1 MAEERSVALPAP
13 DELEVA
19 RLGEARI
26 SSPLR
31 GISAPFVNDSSRVLA
46 CNDAAEVEAR
56 RAKGEPLAAF
66 ESAGPRGELFFD
78 PDSTGCGIVTCGGLC
93 PGLNDVI
100 RSLFMTAHHQ
110 YGIRRVL
117 GFRYGYAG
125 LSAKSSYAE
134 PLFLESETVGRVHR
148 HGGTLLGSSRG
159 AQDPADMVDTLVA
172 WKIGILFAVGG
183 DGTLRG
189 ASALCQEIER
199 RGLKISVIA
208 IPKTIDNDLMWTQ
221 RTFGLATAVE
231 AAQAPIAAAHN
242 EATGA
247 WNGVG
252 VVKLMGRH
260 AGFIAANATL
270 ASGDV
275 NYCLVPE
282 VRFSLEGEG
291 GLLSVL
297 EQRLKKRRHAVLVVA
312 EGAGQELVEEAGET
326 ETDASGNLRLKDIGV
341 FLKEKIEEHLASRQ
355 MDHTVKYIDPSYT
368 IRSLP
373 ANSMDSAFCQVLGQH
388 AVHAGMAG
396 RTDMMV
402 GFWSHRFTHVP
413 LHLVVSARKEMDP
426 SGEIWQRVL
435 QTTGQP
441 AHMMG

>member
-1 MAEERSVALPAP
+1 MVEERLAALPTP
-13 DELEVA
+13 DDLEVA

-26 SSPLR
+26 PSPLR
-31 GISAPFVNDSSRVLA
+31 GSGTRFVDDTNKVLA
-46 CNDAAEVEAR
+46 CSEAGEAESR
-56 RAKGEPLAAF
+56 RGRGESLPAF
-66 ESAGPRGELFFD
+66 EAAGPRSDLFFD
-78 PDSTGCGIVTCGGLC
+78 PDTTGCGIVTCGGLC

-100 RSLFMTAHHQ
+100 RSLFMTARHQ
-110 YGIRRVL
+110 YDVRRIL

-125 LSAKSSYAE
+125 LSSKNSYAE
-134 PLFLESETVGRVHR
+134 PLFLETETVGRAHR
-148 HGGTLLGSSRG
+148 LGGTLLGSSRG
-159 AQDPADMVDTLVA
+159 AQDPNEMVDTLVA
-172 WKIGILFAVGG
+172 WKIGALFVVGG

-189 ASALCQEIER
+189 ASRLCGEIER

-208 IPKTIDNDLMWTQ
+208 VPKTIDNDLMWTQ
-221 RTFGLATAVE
+221 RTFGLSTAVE
-231 AAQAPIAAAHN
+231 AAQLPIAAAHN
-242 EATGA
+242 EAKGA

-252 VVKLMGRH
+252 LVKLMGRH

-282 VRFSLEGEG
+282 VPFSLGGEG
-291 GLLSVL
+291 GFLSTL
-297 EQRLKKRRHAVLVVA
+297 ERRLKKRRHAVVVVA
-312 EGAGQELVEEAGET
+312 EGAGQDLVEHSAGA
-326 ETDASGNLRLKDIGV
+326 ETDASGNVRLRDIGI
-341 FLKEKIEEHLASRQ
+341 FLKERIEGHLTSRQ

-388 AVHAGMAG
+388 AVHAAMAG

-402 GFWSHRFTHVP
+402 GFWNHRFTHVP
-413 LHLVVSARKEMDP
+413 LHLAVASRKELDP
-426 SGEIWQRVL
+426 HGEIWQRVV

-441 AHMMG
+441 ADMMG